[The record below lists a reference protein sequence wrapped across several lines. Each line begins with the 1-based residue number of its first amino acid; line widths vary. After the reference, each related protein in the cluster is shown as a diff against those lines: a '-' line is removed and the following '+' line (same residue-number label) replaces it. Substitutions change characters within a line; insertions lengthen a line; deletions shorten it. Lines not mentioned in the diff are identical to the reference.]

1 MEADVGRRK
10 TMSGDDLSR
19 VIARPDSAVA
29 ADVRIRI
36 QPAQPA
42 EALCPGWPSNIRPN
56 GLGGCAISIRNMP
69 LYPNLIINDIM
80 A

>member
-1 MEADVGRRK
+1 
-10 TMSGDDLSR
+10 MSGDDLSR

-42 EALCPGWPSNIRPN
+42 EALCLGWPPNIRSN
-56 GLGGCAISIRNMP
+56 GLGGCAISIRNVS